1 MSGRQASQVRWL
13 SAWLTGLSALA
24 IALSVAGC
32 GGKKPEPVADK
43 TEAAASPSTSAPKKT
58 SKRSSKGGTQTAAK
72 PGRQMIGDIPLDV
85 WFNDPIGEMQKQGTV
100 AVVTP
105 NATAPA
111 VADANVPKKMQD
123 DAPAAPAAG
132 GGGGDDW
139 KDLISGED
147 LQEEVKRIRSELKN
161 SLQGPGQYNA
171 HYKEIQ
177 VQGAVLA
184 ALAAVAAKHPE
195 PPSWKGK
202 AKFVR
207 DAASD
212 VAAKSKGLGQKAFE
226 ETQKPYE
233 KVDALL
239 SGNTPADLGES
250 ADDVPFSEVASRK
263 GLMGRMDLAEQWLR
277 SNVANETVLKKE
289 AEKVAH
295 ESAVLAA
302 LSKIIASEGY
312 DSTDEQDYQDFAKK
326 MIEASLDIN
335 KAAKA
340 GDMAGFNDGMSRVKK
355 QCDGC
360 HLGYRNG

>member
-1 MSGRQASQVRWL
+1 MSARQAWHVRAGSKWI
-13 SAWLTGLSALA
+13 AGLSALGLT
-24 IALSVAGC
+24 LSIAGC
-32 GGKKPEPVADK
+32 GGGKKPEPIAEKAD
-43 TEAAASPSTSAPKKT
+43 AAPSTPAPRKG
-58 SKRSSKGGTQTAAK
+58 SKSSSKGTQTAAK
-72 PGRQMIGDIPLDV
+72 PGRQMIGDIPFDV

-100 AVVTP
+100 AAASPT
-105 NATAPA
+105 TAAPT
-111 VADANVPKKMQD
+111 VADNVPKKMED
-123 DAPAAPAAG
+123 DVPTPAAG
-132 GGGGDDW
+132 GGGGGDEW

-147 LQEEVKRIRSELKN
+147 LQEEVKQIRIALKN

-184 ALAAVAAKHPE
+184 GLAAIALKHPD
-195 PPSWKGK
+195 PPSWKAK

-212 VAAKSKGLGQKAFE
+212 VASKSKGLGQKAFE
-226 ETQKPYE
+226 DTQKPYE

-239 SGNTPADLGES
+239 SGNSPADLGEA
-250 ADDVPFSEVASRK
+250 ADDVPFSEVANRK
-263 GLMGRMDLAEQWLR
+263 GLMTRMELADQWMR
-277 SNVANETVLKKE
+277 SNVTNDSVLKKE
-289 AEKVAH
+289 AEKVGH

-302 LSKIIASEGY
+302 LSKIISSEGY
-312 DSTDEQDYQDFAKK
+312 DSADEDDYKGFAKK

-335 KAAKA
+335 KAARS
-340 GDMAGFNDGMSRVKK
+340 GDLNGFNDAMSRIKK